1 MPFWWR
7 RHERSG
13 LGRQGRHH
21 HRCRPPGWGA
31 RTRSTSPGS
40 AVGWSP
46 RTSPR
51 AGSRETVA
59 QVEARGGGID
69 GHVFDIA
76 DVAAIRAMVDQTLE
90 RHDRVDV
97 LVNNAGIG
105 IDRPIEEIDEA
116 AFERM
121 LGVHVKGT
129 FFCTQAVVP
138 AMKARRAGAIV
149 NVSSRWAQAGHH
161 LASDYVAAK
170 SAILGLTKAWAKE
183 LAPFG
188 IRVNAIAPGG
198 VWSQMVLDTLGE
210 EEVRRQEREVPLG
223 RWAQPEELSPLVAFL
238 AGEMD
243 AEDFGVEAGIPLA
256 AVVIDLGKFGHGR
269 GG

>member
-1 MPFWWR
+1 MSAVDWAGMVVIITGAASGMGRAHAGHFAGLGCRVVVQDIAP
-7 RHERSG
+7 SG
-13 LGRQGRHH
+13 L
-21 HRCRPPGWGA
+21 A
-31 RTRSTSPGS
+31 
-40 AVGWSP
+40 
-46 RTSPR
+46 
-51 AGSRETVA
+51 ETVA
-59 QVEARGGGID
+59 LVEARGGAID

-76 DVAAIRAMVDQTLE
+76 DVAAIRTMIDRTLE
-90 RHDRVDV
+90 RHGRIDV

-138 AMKARRAGAIV
+138 AMKARRSGSIV

-198 VWSQMVLDTLGE
+198 VWSQMVLDSLGE

-238 AGEMD
+238 AGE
-243 AEDFGVEAGIPLA
+243 EAAFITGQ
-256 AVVIDLGKFGHGR
+256 VVGPNGGKTMVGF
-269 GG
+269 

>member
-1 MPFWWR
+1 MVDADWVGKVVIITGAASGMGHAHALHFAR
-7 RHERSG
+7 LGCQVVIQDIARDGLER
-13 LGRQGRHH
+13 
-21 HRCRPPGWGA
+21 
-31 RTRSTSPGS
+31 
-40 AVGWSP
+40 
-46 RTSPR
+46 
-51 AGSRETVA
+51 TVA
-59 QVEARGGGID
+59 LVEAEGGRIE
-69 GHVFDIA
+69 GHTFDIA
-76 DVAAIRAMVDQTLE
+76 DVAAIRAMVATTLE
-90 RHDRVDV
+90 RHQQVDA

-116 AFERM
+116 AFDRM

-138 AMKARRAGAIV
+138 AMKSRRCGAIV
-149 NVSSRWAQAGHH
+149 NVSSRWAQTGHH

-170 SAILGLTKAWAKE
+170 GAILGLTKAWAKE

-210 EEVRRQEREVPLG
+210 DEVRRQEREVPLG

-238 AGEMD
+238 
-243 AEDFGVEAGIPLA
+243 VGIEGA
-256 AVVIDLGKFGHGR
+256 FITGQVVAPNGGKTMVGI
-269 GG
+269 

>member
-1 MPFWWR
+1 MSAADWAGKVVIITGAASGMGRAHAIHFAGLGCRVVAQDIAP
-7 RHERSG
+7 SG
-13 LGRQGRHH
+13 L
-21 HRCRPPGWGA
+21 A
-31 RTRSTSPGS
+31 
-40 AVGWSP
+40 
-46 RTSPR
+46 
-51 AGSRETVA
+51 ETVA
-59 QVEARGGGID
+59 RVEARGGGID

-76 DVAAIRAMVDQTLE
+76 EVAAIRTMVDRTLE
-90 RHDRVDV
+90 RHGRIDV

-105 IDRPIEEIDEA
+105 IDRSIEEIDEA

-121 LGVHVKGT
+121 LGVHVKGSY
-129 FFCTQAVVP
+129 FCTQAVVP
-138 AMKARRAGAIV
+138 GMKTRRSGSIV

-238 AGEMD
+238 AGE
-243 AEDFGVEAGIPLA
+243 EAAFITGQVVGPNGGKTMVGI
-256 AVVIDLGKFGHGR
+256 
-269 GG
+269 

>member
-1 MPFWWR
+1 MSAADWAGKVVIITGAASGMGRAHAIHFAGLGCRVVAQDIAP
-7 RHERSG
+7 SG
-13 LGRQGRHH
+13 L
-21 HRCRPPGWGA
+21 A
-31 RTRSTSPGS
+31 
-40 AVGWSP
+40 
-46 RTSPR
+46 
-51 AGSRETVA
+51 ETVA
-59 QVEARGGGID
+59 RVEARGGAID

-76 DVAAIRAMVDQTLE
+76 EVAAIRTMVDRTLE
-90 RHDRVDV
+90 RHGRIDV

-105 IDRPIEEIDEA
+105 IDRSIEEIDEA

-121 LGVHVKGT
+121 LGVHVKGSY
-129 FFCTQAVVP
+129 FCTQAVVP
-138 AMKARRAGAIV
+138 GMKTRRSGSIV

-238 AGEMD
+238 AGE
-243 AEDFGVEAGIPLA
+243 EAAFITGQVVGPNGGKTMVGI
-256 AVVIDLGKFGHGR
+256 
-269 GG
+269 